1 MKFEQPEQISKKK
14 KFKKILKT
22 LTKRENLAKIVVI
35 VSSLA
40 LLGSSILPF
49 LR

>member
-1 MKFEQPEQISKKK
+1 MKLEANTQVSKKK
-14 KFKKILKT
+14 KFKQVLKK